1 MRHIP
6 EMTLK
11 RSVLVVIIAK
21 RTWVPKLLKSSM
33 NKTSKSLTILTWK
46 VVVMNHHRQYHGPL
60 TVAMATEAI
69 NWLFLN
75 SVTFMPN

>member
-11 RSVLVVIIAK
+11 RSILVVIIAK

-33 NKTSKSLTILTWK
+33 NKTSKNLTILTWK

-60 TVAMATEAI
+60 IVAMATEAI
-69 NWLFLN
+69 NLLFLN
-75 SVTFMPN
+75 SVAFKMI